1 VFLYFADILNIYFL
15 SSTTNIHKRI
25 FEIQDDIEF
34 NHLSL
39 AIFQYQYQ
47 HCKVYQQYCNYL
59 NVDLAHIDHF
69 SKIPF
74 LPVEFFK
81 NFEVISDE
89 KTPQIIFESSGTTGS
104 IPSQHLV
111 ADTDLY
117 MESFRTNFIANY
129 GALQDWHILA
139 LLPSYLE
146 KGNSSLVYMVHE
158 LMKETASIDSNFYL
172 YDMEALAQQLDKLQ
186 ADPARK
192 TLLIGVTYAL
202 QDFAAAFPQRLAN
215 TIVMETGG
223 MKGRRKEITRAELHQ
238 QLATAFEVDAIHSEY
253 GMTELLSQ
261 AYAARDGRFHP
272 PSWMKIVITDLYDP
286 FEIKS
291 TAETGK
297 VNIIDLAN
305 LYSCSFIS
313 VSDMGKAFADGSF
326 EISGRLDMAS
336 LRGCNLMID

>member
-1 VFLYFADILNIYFL
+1 L

-39 AIFQYQYQ
+39 AVFRYQYQ
-47 HCKVYQQYCNYL
+47 HCAVYRQYCTYL
-59 NVDLAHIDHF
+59 KIDLARIDHYT
-69 SKIPF
+69 KIPF
-74 LPVEFFK
+74 LPVELFK
-81 NFEVISDE
+81 NFEIITAE
-89 KTPQIIFESSGTTGS
+89 KTPQVIFESSGTTGQEAS
-104 IPSQHLV
+104 RHLV

-158 LMKETASIDSNFYL
+158 LMKETGSIDSNFYL
-172 YDMEALAQQLDKLQ
+172 YDMEALAQQITKLE
-186 ADPARK
+186 ADATRR

-202 QDFAAAFPQRLAN
+202 QDFAVAFPQRLEN

-223 MKGRRKEITRAELHQ
+223 MKGRRKEITRTELHH
-238 QLATAFEVDAIHSEY
+238 QLTTAFGVDAIHSEY

-261 AYAARDGRFHP
+261 AYSTGNGRFRTP
-272 PSWMKIVITDLYDP
+272 PWMKIVVTDIYDP
-286 FEIKS
+286 FEIKL
-291 TAETGK
+291 ADETGK

-313 VSDMGKAFADGSF
+313 VADMGKVFADGSF

-336 LRGCNLMID
+336 LRGCNLMIN